1 MEEFAE
7 NYNALAQH
15 LDMDYGR
22 QLNAQGR
29 WENIAMDYSVEGSRA
44 PHPECTYTVKK
55 GVLTGVAFSIQE
67 EGIGGAATGREIM
80 LLSSLAVEGAQRRA
94 DPLALWVRPAAKE
107 IQRSATDSFL
117 FEKGDVRF
125 RCHVVT
131 DGSNV
136 PLGDANGVLLQRG
149 ESYQADFSIEIQQDA
164 CTRPR
169 LVLWPLS
176 ALMLGSSLVL
186 AIFPQKVWVLWDLLH
201 LCPAAYEVKRGFSLR
216 KVGLVLC
223 IFGMLL
229 FLWIGL

>member
-44 PHPECTYTVKK
+44 PHPEFTYTVKK

-67 EGIGGAATGREIM
+67 EGIGVAATGREIM

-94 DPLALWVRPAAKE
+94 DPLALWVCPVAKE

-176 ALMLGSSLVL
+176 ALMLGSGLVL

-201 LCPAAYEVKRGFSLR
+201 LCPAAYEVRRGFSLR